1 MSARNS
7 KTHYGSL
14 AKLFHWLTVLLVLTA
29 IGLGVY
35 GNYGINPETEAGI
48 TQLAVVFSLHKTV
61 GITTFIVAVLRIL
74 WALNNVKPGL
84 LNADHKMQAMTA
96 EVVHW
101 LLYISLVFV
110 PLSGW
115 IHHAAASGFAP
126 ILWPLGQSL
135 PLVPKSEAVSEFFAS
150 WHFIFT
156 KVLLISILLHFLG
169 ALKHHIIDKDS
180 TLRRMLPGVPTLPTG
195 VYTCHPKGPIV
206 GAFLIYFLAMGAG
219 SYTSLQ
225 HRSEGVAVA
234 ELTKVSSGW
243 EVQSGSLGI
252 TVKQFGSDVEGIFS
266 DWTAEIS
273 YDEATQAG
281 DLAVTVS
288 VGSLTLG
295 SVTDNALGTDYL
307 NATMFRTAT
316 YTGQISADAKGH
328 IVKGSLNLRGVD
340 APLNIPFSLTTQN
353 GVATAKGSAA
363 IDRRTHKIGELQATE
378 NNLGFSVIVNFDLV
392 AQKAD

>member
-35 GNYGINPETEAGI
+35 GNYGINPETEVGI

-281 DLAVTVS
+281 DLVVTVS